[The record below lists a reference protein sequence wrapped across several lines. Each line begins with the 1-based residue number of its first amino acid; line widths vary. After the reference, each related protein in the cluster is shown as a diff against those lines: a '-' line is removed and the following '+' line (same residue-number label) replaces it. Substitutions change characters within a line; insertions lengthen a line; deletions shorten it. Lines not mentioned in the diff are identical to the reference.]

1 MMGLQSLLA
10 ETEAAATADPLAPK
24 SPMFP
29 ARAKRVIFLFMHG
42 GPSSIDT
49 FDPKPYLD
57 ANDGK
62 PLPIKQPLTF
72 AAGKTGGLMKSPWK
86 FKNCGQS
93 GCPSAICSPKIRE
106 CADDLC
112 VVRSMVGEG
121 VDHGAALLQTF
132 TGTFTFT
139 RPSMGSWVLY
149 GLGTENRNLPGYIT
163 IKPALSHGGAKNWS
177 SGFLPGSVQGTAI
190 GHAGM
195 QVAEIQKEPIEYL
208 VNQGLNREQQ
218 RYELDMIQAIN
229 RKHQELVEIDDDL
242 ETRIQSFEMG
252 FRMQAEA
259 QKVFDVSG
267 ESEAT
272 KKLYGLDDP
281 KTADFGW
288 QCSARP
294 PPGRS
299 RCALH
304 PVHPQLQVGSAYRPL
319 SSSTTRTRPKSI
331 SPSPACLKD
340 LKARGL
346 LKDTLVSLVRR
357 VRPHADFR
365 KRQWPR
371 SQSLRLHG
379 LDGGRRREAR
389 LCLRRDRRVR
399 LSCGRESH
407 APARPSRHNP
417 GSHRPRSPEADL
429 SLLRPRL
436 PVDRYRRSRPR
447 GHLCLDRQLQQD
459 RSPVFP
465 NLGPEQGLTV
475 SYQRPPAVCR
485 WLFAME
491 VTPFGGGP
499 ATVTLN
505 PGSGQIVQ
513 ADGQTSQAA

>member
-1 MMGLQSLLA
+1 MDINSFLTKAPRNSQLSRRGMLRAAGCGFGSLGLHSLLA
-10 ETEAAATADPLAPK
+10 DSSTDPLIPK

-72 AAGKTGGLMKSPWK
+72 AAGRTGNLMKSPWT

-93 GCPSAICSPKIRE
+93 GIPISNLLPHIRE

-139 RPSMGSWVLY
+139 RPCMGSWVLY
-149 GLGTENRNLPGYIT
+149 GLGSQNRNLPGYIT
-163 IKPALSHGGAKNWS
+163 IKPALSHGGSKNWA

-190 GHAGM
+190 GNAGM
-195 QVAEIQKEPIEYL
+195 QVNDIQKEPIEYL

-229 RKHQELVEIDDDL
+229 RKHQDLWKLDEEL

-252 FRMQAEA
+252 FRMQSEA
-259 QKVFDVSG
+259 AKVFDVSG

-288 QCSARP
+288 QCLLARRLAEQDVRFIQCTHSYKWDQHSDLFAKHNENAAEVDKP
-294 PPGRS
+294 IAG
-299 RCALH
+299 L
-304 PVHPQLQVGSAYRPL
+304 
-319 SSSTTRTRPKSI
+319 
-331 SPSPACLKD
+331 LKD
-340 LKARGL
+340 LKSRGL
-346 LKDTLVSLVRR
+346 LKDTLVIWAGEFGRTPVSESGNGRDHNPYGYSLFMAGGGVKSGFTYGATDDFGY
-357 VRPHADFR
+357 HASENRMHIHDFHATVLALMGLDHMKLTHRYSGRDFR
-365 KRQWPR
+365 
-371 SQSLRLHG
+371 LTDTAGNVH
-379 LDGGRRREAR
+379 DGI
-389 LCLRRDRRVR
+389 
-399 LSCGRESH
+399 
-407 APARPSRHNP
+407 
-417 GSHRPRSPEADL
+417 
-429 SLLRPRL
+429 
-436 PVDRYRRSRPR
+436 
-447 GHLCLDRQLQQD
+447 
-459 RSPVFP
+459 
-465 NLGPEQGLTV
+465 
-475 SYQRPPAVCR
+475 
-485 WLFAME
+485 FA
-491 VTPFGGGP
+491 
-499 ATVTLN
+499 
-505 PGSGQIVQ
+505 
-513 ADGQTSQAA
+513 